1 LVLTF
6 VERNPG
12 FARLFVGDALQGET
26 DRLRG
31 RMRQLLHRI
40 ETQLRAILRELALET
55 DPLPGNQ
62 PTILARVLM
71 TLVEG
76 QIVQFVRSDFKQS
89 PTADW
94 QASWLVIRKGV
105 FGDANET
112 TDEAP
117 SES

>member
-1 LVLTF
+1 M
-6 VERNPG
+6 ERNPG

-40 ETQLRAILRELALET
+40 ETQQRTILRELILET
-55 DPLPGNQ
+55 DPFPGNR
-62 PTILARVLM
+62 PTVLARVLM

-76 QIVQFVRSDFKQS
+76 LIVQFVRSDFKQS

-94 QASWLVIRKGV
+94 EASWLIIRIGV
-105 FGDANET
+105 FGDV
-112 TDEAP
+112 D
-117 SES
+117 

>member
-1 LVLTF
+1 
-6 VERNPG
+6 
-12 FARLFVGDALQGET
+12 
-26 DRLRG
+26 
-31 RMRQLLHRI
+31 
-40 ETQLRAILRELALET
+40 
-55 DPLPGNQ
+55 
-62 PTILARVLM
+62 M

-112 TDEAP
+112 TDVAP
-117 SES
+117 SET